1 MAAPEPRAVRASGRV
16 YARLL
21 VLLPAEFRAAYGQL
35 AVQTFRD
42 MCSAGV
48 RERGRR
54 GLLAVWARVLPDLVA
69 SAAYERSA
77 HLWRRAGDRPPAGA
91 RLAAAALPAL
101 AALLVVY
108 SQLRYPANLALPGY
122 AVPYLMLLACLAA
135 LTAVLLVSRV
145 AAPPVV
151 LCGFASAPAW
161 ALMFHIARAGAPAAL
176 LAPVL
181 GLIAIAGVIEARRAP
196 SLAAGTRTGAV
207 TGTIAGVV
215 EARRTP
221 SLAAGT
227 RTGAV
232 TGTIAGVVEAR
243 RTPSLAAGTRAGA
256 VTGTIAGLVMLVVTV
271 VDGLAGMASAGQD
284 TRYVTEFA
292 RSGQHSLPAYVIGER
307 IAGGAYTILFAV
319 AAGALI
325 GLVATALARRVPGG
339 PAVVPQAQVS

>member
-181 GLIAIAGVIEARRAP
+181 GLIAIAGV
-196 SLAAGTRTGAV
+196 
-207 TGTIAGVV
+207 
-215 EARRTP
+215 
-221 SLAAGT
+221 
-227 RTGAV
+227 
-232 TGTIAGVVEAR
+232 VEAR

-339 PAVVPQAQVS
+339 PVVVPQAQVS